1 MPSHRDG
8 LQFALSVKS
17 IFNKIVDVK
26 PNEVRALWLCF
37 ILFFV
42 VLAGYYVIRPIRD
55 NIGATQFENLWWMFT
70 VVLVAMIVANALFS
84 MIVARM
90 SRRKFIP
97 IAYRFFI
104 LNLIIFFVLMQFM
117 PPGKQPWV
125 DGCFFVWVSVFNL
138 FATAVFWGFMTDIFT
153 NEQGKRLFGF
163 IAVGGSLGGM
173 LGPIITASL
182 VHRVSTGVLLLI
194 CAGMLEI
201 AAQSVRFFPAEFRPD
216 NSKSPEDTTA
226 EKPIGGKFWDGVT
239 HICKS
244 PYLFGLFLFILLY
257 TLTSTWTYFQQ
268 SELTKVGFA
277 DRAARTAFF
286 AKLDLSVNTLT
297 LLLQIFLTG
306 RLMKFLGVTVTLL
319 FMPVLSLFGFA
330 AMGLVP
336 VLAVLAVFQVSR
348 RASTFAF
355 MRPAREVLFTVLRRE
370 DKYKAKSFIDTFG
383 YRCGDQFGAWSYGGM
398 QAFGLTLSTIS
409 YIAVPAVGCWCALGV
424 WLGRKQ
430 RALAD
435 APAKRDQA
443 APPRRAVTQWPCRQI
458 WKRQVIRPSESARPR
473 P

>member
-1 MPSHRDG
+1 MN
-8 LQFALSVKS
+8 LLK
-17 IFNKIVDVK
+17 KIVDVRAD
-26 PNEVRALWLCF
+26 ELRALWLGF
-37 ILFFV
+37 LFFFV
-42 VLAGYYVIRPIRD
+42 VLAGYYVIRPLRD
-55 NIGATQFENLWWMFT
+55 NIGAQQFENLWWMFT
-70 VVLVAMIVANALFS
+70 VVLIVMIIANALFS
-84 MIVARM
+84 AIVSRM
-90 SRRKFIP
+90 SRRRFIP

-104 LNLIIFFVLMQFM
+104 LNLIIFFLLMQYM
-117 PPGKQPWV
+117 PPGKHPWV

-173 LGPIITASL
+173 LGPLITASL
-182 VHRVSTGVLLLI
+182 VHRVRTGVLLLI
-194 CAGMLEI
+194 CAGLLEI
-201 AAQSVRFFPAEFRPD
+201 AAQSIRFFPVEFRRYD
-216 NSKSPEDTTA
+216 SKSAEDATAA

-268 SELTKVGFA
+268 SELTKVGIV
-277 DRAARTAFF
+277 DKAARTAFF

-336 VLAVLAVFQVSR
+336 VLAVLAVFQVAR

-398 QAFGLTLSTIS
+398 QALGLSLSAIS
-409 YIAVPAVGCWCALGV
+409 YIALPVVACWCALGV

-430 RALAD
+430 LRLAD
-435 APAKRDQA
+435 AQAKRDEA
-443 APPRRAVTQWPCRQI
+443 AAVGDTAEP
-458 WKRQVIRPSESARPR
+458 EAA
-473 P
+473 

>member
-1 MPSHRDG
+1 VKKI
-8 LQFALSVKS
+8 FA
-17 IFNKIVDVK
+17 KIVDVK
-26 PNEVRALWLCF
+26 PNEVRALWLGF
-37 ILFFV
+37 IFFFV
-42 VLAGYYVIRPIRD
+42 VLAGYYVIRPVRD

-70 VVLVAMIVANALFS
+70 VVLVTMIGANALFS

-90 SRRKFIP
+90 SRRRFIP

-104 LNLIIFFVLMQFM
+104 LNLLIFFVLMQFM
-117 PPGKQPWV
+117 PPGKQRWV

-153 NEQGKRLFGF
+153 SEQGKRLFGF
-163 IAVGGSLGGM
+163 IAVGGSLGGI
-173 LGPIITASL
+173 LGPIITTSL
-182 VHRVSTGVLLLI
+182 VHHVSTGVLLLI

-201 AAQSVRFFPAEFRPD
+201 AAQSVRFFPSDFRRHD
-216 NSKSPEDTTA
+216 SKSAEDENA

-239 HICKS
+239 NICKS

-257 TLTSTWTYFQQ
+257 TLTSTWAYFQQ
-268 SELTKVGFA
+268 AELTKTGFV

-286 AKLDLSVNTLT
+286 ARLDLSVNTLT

-330 AMGLVP
+330 AMGLAP
-336 VLAVLAVFQVSR
+336 VLTVLAVFQVAR

-398 QAFGLTLSTIS
+398 QALGLGLSTIS
-409 YIAVPAVGCWCALGV
+409 YIAVPVIACWCALGI

-430 RALAD
+430 HQLAE
-435 APAKRDQA
+435 AKRDETAPLTGGA
-443 APPRRAVTQWPCRQI
+443 APEA
-458 WKRQVIRPSESARPR
+458 A
-473 P
+473 

>member
-1 MPSHRDG
+1 MKKLFS
-8 LQFALSVKS
+8 
-17 IFNKIVDVK
+17 KIVDVK
-26 PNEVRALWLCF
+26 PNEVRALWLGF

-70 VVLVAMIVANALFS
+70 VVLVTMIFANALFS
-84 MIVARM
+84 AIVSRM
-90 SRRKFIP
+90 SRRRFIP

-104 LNLIIFFVLMQFM
+104 LNLIIFFVLMQYM

-138 FATAVFWGFMTDIFT
+138 FATAVFWGFMTDLFT

-194 CAGMLEI
+194 CAAMLEI
-201 AAQSVRFFPAEFRPD
+201 AAQSVRFFPAEFRTQDRAASAQLRRDKQDAPAD
-216 NSKSPEDTTA
+216 A
-226 EKPIGGKFWDGVT
+226 EKPIGGGIWEGIT
-239 HICKS
+239 HICRS

-268 SELTKVGFA
+268 AELTKIGFA

-336 VLAVLAVFQVSR
+336 VLAVLAVFQVAR

-383 YRCGDQFGAWSYGGM
+383 YRCGDQFGVSYS
-398 QAFGLTLSTIS
+398 GLKALGLSLSAIS
-409 YIAVPAVGCWCALGV
+409 YIAIPIVAGWCVLGV

-430 RALAD
+430 RARALAQ
-435 APAKRDQA
+435 RQA
-443 APPRRAVTQWPCRQI
+443 NPEVAVTT
-458 WKRQVIRPSESARPR
+458 
-473 P
+473 

>member
-1 MPSHRDG
+1 
-8 LQFALSVKS
+8 VKR
-17 IFNKIVDVK
+17 IFTKIVDVR
-26 PNEVRALWLCF
+26 PDEIRALWLGF
-37 ILFFV
+37 IFFFV
-42 VLAGYYVIRPIRD
+42 VLAGYYVIRPVRD

-70 VVLVAMIVANALFS
+70 VVLVAMIGANALFS

-90 SRRKFIP
+90 SRRRFIP

-104 LNLIIFFVLMQFM
+104 MNLIIFFVLMQFM

-163 IAVGGSLGGM
+163 IAVGGSLGGI
-173 LGPIITASL
+173 LGPIITTSL
-182 VHRVSTGVLLLI
+182 IHHVSTGVLLLI

-201 AAQSVRFFPAEFRPD
+201 AAQSVRFFPSEFRQHD
-216 NSKSPEDTTA
+216 SKSAGNGAA

-257 TLTSTWTYFQQ
+257 TLTSTWAYFQQ
-268 SELTKVGFA
+268 AELTKTGFV

-286 AKLDLSVNTLT
+286 ANLDLSVNTLT

-330 AMGLVP
+330 AMGLLP
-336 VLAVLAVFQVSR
+336 VLTVLAVFQVAR

-383 YRCGDQFGAWSYGGM
+383 YRCGDQFGAWSYSGM
-398 QAFGLTLSTIS
+398 QALGLHLSAIS
-409 YIAVPAVGCWCALGV
+409 YVAVPVVAGWCALGV

-430 RALAD
+430 RVLAD
-435 APAKRDQA
+435 AKRDQSLPMTA
-443 APPRRAVTQWPCRQI
+443 APKA
-458 WKRQVIRPSESARPR
+458 A
-473 P
+473 

>member
-1 MPSHRDG
+1 MRKFFS
-8 LQFALSVKS
+8 
-17 IFNKIVDVK
+17 NIVDVK
-26 PNEVRALWLCF
+26 PEEIRALWLGF
-37 ILFFV
+37 IFFFV
-42 VLAGYYVIRPIRD
+42 VLAGYYVIRPVRD
-55 NIGATQFENLWWMFT
+55 NIGATYFENLWWMFT
-70 VVLVAMIVANALFS
+70 VVLVTMIFANAIFS
-84 MIVARM
+84 AIVSRM
-90 SRRKFIP
+90 SRRRFIP

-104 LNLIIFFVLMQFM
+104 LNLVIFFVLMQFT

-173 LGPIITASL
+173 LGPLITASL

-201 AAQSVRFFPAEFRPD
+201 AAQSIRFFPAEFRRSD
-216 NSKSPEDTTA
+216 SKSAEDTAAA

-268 SELTKVGFA
+268 SELTKVGIV
-277 DRAARTAFF
+277 DKAARTAFF

-336 VLAVLAVFQVSR
+336 VLTVLAIFQVAR

-398 QAFGLTLSTIS
+398 QALGLSLSAIS
-409 YIAVPAVGCWCALGV
+409 YIAVPVVACWCALGV

-435 APAKRDQA
+435 AQAKRDEA
-443 APPRRAVTQWPCRQI
+443 AAVGDIAEP
-458 WKRQVIRPSESARPR
+458 EAA
-473 P
+473 

>member
-1 MPSHRDG
+1 MPCHRDG

-26 PNEVRALWLCF
+26 PNEVRALWLGF

-55 NIGATQFENLWWMFT
+55 NIGANNFENLWWMFT
-70 VVLVAMIVANALFS
+70 VVLVTMIFANAIFS
-84 MIVARM
+84 AIVSRM
-90 SRRKFIP
+90 SRRRFIP

-104 LNLIIFFVLMQFM
+104 LNLVIFFVLMQYM

-138 FATAVFWGFMTDIFT
+138 FATAVFWGFMTDLFT
-153 NEQGKRLFGF
+153 TEQGKRLFGF
-163 IAVGGSLGGM
+163 IAVGGSLGGI
-173 LGPIITASL
+173 LGPVITASL
-182 VHRVSTGVLLLI
+182 VHRVSVGVLLLI
-194 CAGMLEI
+194 CAAMLEM
-201 AAQSVRFFPAEFRPD
+201 AAQSVRFFPAEFRTED
-216 NSKSPEDTTA
+216 SKSAEDAAAA

-336 VLAVLAVFQVSR
+336 VLAVLAVFQVAR

-409 YIAVPAVGCWCALGV
+409 YIAVPVVACWCALGI

-435 APAKRDQA
+435 AQAKRDQA
-443 APPRRAVTQWPCRQI
+443 APLADIAAPEA
-458 WKRQVIRPSESARPR
+458 A
-473 P
+473 

>member
-1 MPSHRDG
+1 MRT
-8 LQFALSVKS
+8 LLV
-17 IFNKIVDVK
+17 NLRNRVVDVHAD
-26 PNEVRALWLCF
+26 EVRAMWLGF
-37 ILFFV
+37 VFFFV
-42 VLAGYYVIRPIRD
+42 VLAGYYVIRPVRD
-55 NIGATQFENLWWMFT
+55 NIGATYFENLWWMFT
-70 VVLVAMIVANALFS
+70 VVLIMMIIANALFS
-84 MIVARM
+84 AIVSRM
-90 SRRKFIP
+90 SRRRFIP

-104 LNLIIFFVLMQFM
+104 LNLVIFFLLMQYM

-163 IAVGGSLGGM
+163 IAVGGSLGGV
-173 LGPIITASL
+173 LGPIITTSL
-182 VHRVSTGVLLLI
+182 VHYVSTGVLLLI

-201 AAQSVRFFPAEFRPD
+201 AAQVVRFFPAEFRRD
-216 NSKSPEDTTA
+216 NSKSPEDATA

-268 SELTKVGFA
+268 SELTKAGFV
-277 DRAARTAFF
+277 DKTSRTAFF

-297 LLLQIFLTG
+297 LFLQIFLTG

-330 AMGLVP
+330 AMGFAP
-336 VLAVLAVFQVSR
+336 VLSVLAAFQIAR

-383 YRCGDQFGAWSYGGM
+383 YRCGDQFGAWSYSGM
-398 QAFGLTLSTIS
+398 QAVGLSFSTIS
-409 YIAVPAVGCWCALGV
+409 YIAVPVVAGWCALGV

-435 APAKRDQA
+435 TRAKQNDE
-443 APPRRAVTQWPCRQI
+443 P
-458 WKRQVIRPSESARPR
+458 
-473 P
+473 

>member
-1 MPSHRDG
+1 M
-8 LQFALSVKS
+8 QK
-17 IFNKIVDVK
+17 IFSKIVDVK
-26 PNEVRALWLCF
+26 PNEVWALWLGF

-42 VLAGYYVIRPIRD
+42 VLAGYYVIRPVRD

-70 VVLVAMIVANALFS
+70 VVLLVMIVANALFS
-84 MIVARM
+84 AIVSRM
-90 SRRKFIP
+90 SRRRFIP

-104 LNLIIFFVLMQFM
+104 LNLIIFFVLMRYV

-138 FATAVFWGFMTDIFT
+138 FVTAVFWGFMTDLFT
-153 NEQGKRLFGF
+153 TEQGKRLFGF
-163 IAVGGSLGGM
+163 IAVGGSLGGI

-194 CAGMLEI
+194 CAAMLEI
-201 AAQSVRFFPAEFRPD
+201 AAQSVRFFPSDFRRHD
-216 NSKSPEDTTA
+216 SKPPEDGNA

-239 HICKS
+239 NICKS
-244 PYLFGLFLFILLY
+244 PYLFGLFVFILLY
-257 TLTSTWTYFQQ
+257 TLTSTWAYFQQ
-268 SELTKVGFA
+268 AELTKAGFV

-319 FMPVLSLFGFA
+319 FMPVLSVFGFA

-336 VLAVLAVFQVSR
+336 VLTVLAVFQVAR

-383 YRCGDQFGAWSYGGM
+383 YRCGDQFGAWSYSGM
-398 QAFGLTLSTIS
+398 QALGLGLSTIS
-409 YIAVPAVGCWCALGV
+409 YIAVPVVGCWCALGV
-424 WLGRKQ
+424 WLGRRQ
-430 RALAD
+430 R
-435 APAKRDQA
+435 
-443 APPRRAVTQWPCRQI
+443 V
-458 WKRQVIRPSESARPR
+458 
-473 P
+473 

>member
-1 MPSHRDG
+1 MKK
-8 LQFALSVKS
+8 LFT
-17 IFNKIVDVK
+17 KIVDVK
-26 PNEVRALWLCF
+26 PEEIRALWLGF

-104 LNLIIFFVLMQFM
+104 LNLVIFFVLMQFM

-173 LGPIITASL
+173 LGPLITASL

-194 CAGMLEI
+194 CAGMLEV
-201 AAQSVRFFPAEFRPD
+201 AAQSIRFFPAEFRRHD
-216 NSKSPEDTTA
+216 SRLAGDAAAA
-226 EKPIGGKFWDGVT
+226 EKPIGGNFWDGVT

-268 SELTKVGFA
+268 SELTKVGIV
-277 DRAARTAFF
+277 DKAARTAFF

-336 VLAVLAVFQVSR
+336 VLAVLAVFQVAR

-398 QAFGLTLSTIS
+398 QALGLGLSTIS
-409 YIAVPAVGCWCALGV
+409 YIAIPVVACWCALGV

-435 APAKRDQA
+435 AQAKRDRSSPLTDIA
-443 APPRRAVTQWPCRQI
+443 APEPA
-458 WKRQVIRPSESARPR
+458 
-473 P
+473 

>member
-1 MPSHRDG
+1 MKKF
-8 LQFALSVKS
+8 FAKV
-17 IFNKIVDVK
+17 VDVK
-26 PNEVRALWLCF
+26 PNEIRALWLGF
-37 ILFFV
+37 IFFFV

-55 NIGATQFENLWWMFT
+55 NIGATQYENLWWMFT
-70 VVLVAMIVANALFS
+70 VVLVTMIFANAAFS
-84 MIVARM
+84 AIVSRM

-104 LNLIIFFVLMQFM
+104 LNLIIFFALMQYM

-138 FATAVFWGFMTDIFT
+138 FATAVFWGFMTDLFT

-163 IAVGGSLGGM
+163 IAVGGSLGGV

-182 VHRVSTGVLLLI
+182 VRYVSTGVLLLI
-194 CAGMLEI
+194 CAAMLEV
-201 AAQSVRFFPAEFRPD
+201 AAQLVRFFPAEFRGD
-216 NSKSPEDTTA
+216 HAKASDDTA
-226 EKPIGGKFWDGVT
+226 EQPIGGKFWDGLTNV
-239 HICKS
+239 CKS

-268 SELTKVGFA
+268 AELTKTGFV
-277 DRAARTAFF
+277 DKAARTAFF

-297 LLLQIFLTG
+297 LILQIFVTG

-319 FMPVLSLFGFA
+319 CMPVLSLFGFA
-330 AMGLVP
+330 AMGYAP
-336 VLAVLAVFQVSR
+336 VLSVLAAFQVAR

-383 YRCGDQFGAWSYGGM
+383 YRCGDQFGAWSYSGM
-398 QAFGLTLSTIS
+398 HALGLGFSAIS
-409 YIAVPAVGCWCALGV
+409 YIGIPLVAGWCALGV

-430 RALAD
+430 AVLAE
-435 APAKRDQA
+435 R
-443 APPRRAVTQWPCRQI
+443 TQ
-458 WKRQVIRPSESARPR
+458 PSA
-473 P
+473 

>member
-1 MPSHRDG
+1 MKKLFS
-8 LQFALSVKS
+8 
-17 IFNKIVDVK
+17 KIVDVK
-26 PNEVRALWLCF
+26 PEEIRALWLGF
-37 ILFFV
+37 VFFFV
-42 VLAGYYVIRPIRD
+42 VLAGYYVIRPVRD

-70 VVLVAMIVANALFS
+70 VVLVAMIFANALFS
-84 MIVARM
+84 AIVSRM
-90 SRRKFIP
+90 SRRRFIP

-104 LNLIIFFVLMQFM
+104 LNLVIFFGLMQYM

-138 FATAVFWGFMTDIFT
+138 FATAVFWGFMTDLFT
-153 NEQGKRLFGF
+153 TEQGKRLFGF
-163 IAVGGSLGGM
+163 IAVGGSLGGIF
-173 LGPIITASL
+173 GPIITASL
-182 VHRVSTGVLLLI
+182 VRHVSTGVLLLI

-201 AAQSVRFFPAEFRPD
+201 AAQSVRFFPDEFRRDDPRSGE
-216 NSKSPEDTTA
+216 NASA

-244 PYLFGLFLFILLY
+244 PYLFGLFLFIFLY
-257 TLTSTWTYFQQ
+257 TFTSTWTYFQQ
-268 SELTKVGFA
+268 AELTKTGFA
-277 DRAARTAFF
+277 DKAARTAFF

-297 LLLQIFLTG
+297 LFLQIFVTG

-330 AMGLVP
+330 AMGFAPVLP
-336 VLAVLAVFQVSR
+336 VLAAFQIAR

-383 YRCGDQFGAWSYGGM
+383 YRCGDQFGVSYS
-398 QAFGLTLSTIS
+398 GLKALGLSLSAIS
-409 YIAVPAVGCWCALGV
+409 YIAVPVVAGWCALGI

-430 RALAD
+430 RALA
-435 APAKRDQA
+435 
-443 APPRRAVTQWPCRQI
+443 
-458 WKRQVIRPSESARPR
+458 ESQSST
-473 P
+473 

>member
-1 MPSHRDG
+1 VEKTR
-8 LQFALSVKS
+8 LKKLFAKV
-17 IFNKIVDVK
+17 VDLK
-26 PNEVRALWLCF
+26 PNEVRGLWLGF
-37 ILFFV
+37 SFFFV

-55 NIGATQFENLWWMFT
+55 NIGAQQFENLWWMFT
-70 VVLVAMIVANALFS
+70 VVLVAMIFANALFS
-84 MIVARM
+84 AIVSRM
-90 SRRKFIP
+90 SRRRFIP

-104 LNLIIFFVLMQFM
+104 LNLIIFFVLMQYM

-138 FATAVFWGFMTDIFT
+138 FATAVFWGFMTDLFT
-153 NEQGKRLFGF
+153 TEQGKRLFGF

-182 VHRVSTGVLLLI
+182 VHRVSTGFLLLI
-194 CAGMLEI
+194 CAAMLEV
-201 AAQSVRFFPAEFRPD
+201 AAQLVRFFPAEFRSD
-216 NSKSPEDTTA
+216 HARASDDAA

-239 HICKS
+239 SICKS
-244 PYLFGLFLFILLY
+244 PYLFALFLFILLY

-268 SELTKVGFA
+268 AELTKTGFV
-277 DRAARTAFF
+277 DKAARTAFF

-297 LLLQIFLTG
+297 LILQIFVTG

-330 AMGLVP
+330 AMGFAPGLS
-336 VLAVLAVFQVSR
+336 VLAAFQVAR

-355 MRPAREVLFTVLRRE
+355 MRPAREVLFTVLLRE

-383 YRCGDQFGAWSYGGM
+383 YRCGDQFGGWSYSGM
-398 QAFGLTLSTIS
+398 HALGLGFSAIS
-409 YIAVPAVGCWCALGV
+409 YVGIPVVAGWCALGV

-430 RALAD
+430 AALA
-435 APAKRDQA
+435 AKASTNAIA
-443 APPRRAVTQWPCRQI
+443 APR
-458 WKRQVIRPSESARPR
+458 SD
-473 P
+473 

>member
-1 MPSHRDG
+1 LKKLFS
-8 LQFALSVKS
+8 
-17 IFNKIVDVK
+17 KIVDVK
-26 PNEVRALWLCF
+26 PEEIRALWLGF
-37 ILFFV
+37 VFFFV
-42 VLAGYYVIRPIRD
+42 VLAGYYVIRPVRD

-70 VVLVAMIVANALFS
+70 VVLVAMIFANALFS
-84 MIVARM
+84 AIVSRM
-90 SRRKFIP
+90 SRRRFIP

-104 LNLIIFFVLMQFM
+104 LNLVIFFGLMQYM

-138 FATAVFWGFMTDIFT
+138 FATAVFWGFMTDLFT
-153 NEQGKRLFGF
+153 TEQGKRLFGF
-163 IAVGGSLGGM
+163 IAVGGSLGGIF
-173 LGPIITASL
+173 GPIITASL
-182 VHRVSTGVLLLI
+182 VHQVSTGVLLLI

-201 AAQSVRFFPAEFRPD
+201 AAQSVRFFPAEFRRDDPRSGE
-216 NSKSPEDTTA
+216 NASA

-244 PYLFGLFLFILLY
+244 PYLFGLFLFIFLY
-257 TLTSTWTYFQQ
+257 TFTSTWTYFQQ
-268 SELTKVGFA
+268 AELTKTGFA
-277 DRAARTAFF
+277 DKAARTAFF

-297 LLLQIFLTG
+297 LFLQIFVTG

-330 AMGLVP
+330 AMGFAPVLP
-336 VLAVLAVFQVSR
+336 VLAAFQIAR

-383 YRCGDQFGAWSYGGM
+383 YRCGDQFGVSYS
-398 QAFGLTLSTIS
+398 GLKALGLSLSAIS
-409 YIAVPAVGCWCALGV
+409 YIAVPVVAGWCALGI

-430 RALAD
+430 RALA
-435 APAKRDQA
+435 
-443 APPRRAVTQWPCRQI
+443 
-458 WKRQVIRPSESARPR
+458 ESQSST
-473 P
+473 

>member
-1 MPSHRDG
+1 MTRV
-8 LQFALSVKS
+8 L
-17 IFNKIVDVK
+17 NKIVDVRAD
-26 PNEVRALWLCF
+26 ELRALWLGF
-37 ILFFV
+37 LFFFV

-55 NIGATQFENLWWMFT
+55 NIGAQQFENLWWIFT

-90 SRRKFIP
+90 SRRRFIP

-104 LNLIIFFVLMQFM
+104 LNLIIFFVLMQYM

-138 FATAVFWGFMTDIFT
+138 FATAVFWGFMTDLFT
-153 NEQGKRLFGF
+153 TEQGKRLFGF
-163 IAVGGSLGGM
+163 IAVGGSLGGI

-194 CAGMLEI
+194 CAAMLEI
-201 AAQSVRFFPAEFRPD
+201 AAQSVRFFPAEFRSGA
-216 NSKSPEDTTA
+216 SKSRDDTA
-226 EKPIGGKFWDGVT
+226 EKPIGGRFWDGVT

-244 PYLFGLFLFILLY
+244 PYLFGLFVFILLY
-257 TLTSTWTYFQQ
+257 TLTSTSAYFQQ
-268 SELTKVGFA
+268 SELTKMGFV

-297 LLLQIFLTG
+297 LLLQIFVTG

-330 AMGLVP
+330 AMGFAPVLP
-336 VLAVLAVFQVSR
+336 VLAAFQIAR

-383 YRCGDQFGAWSYGGM
+383 YRCGDQFGVSYS
-398 QAFGLTLSTIS
+398 GLKALGLSLSAIS
-409 YIAVPAVGCWCALGV
+409 YIAIPIVAGWCVLGV

-430 RALAD
+430 H
-435 APAKRDQA
+435 
-443 APPRRAVTQWPCRQI
+443 
-458 WKRQVIRPSESARPR
+458 AR
-473 P
+473 